1 MKEDLD
7 CLPSSL
13 SPFHWPLILEGG
25 KLLPLKKQSNLKLQ
39 QFVKFGALEE
49 VFMSYRPHGAWRT
62 MEVLEELA

>member
-25 KLLPLKKQSNLKLQ
+25 KLLPLKEQFNLKLQ
-39 QFVKFGALEE
+39 QWNLYTMYENHGTIVLKVLIGKVKQ
-49 VFMSYRPHGAWRT
+49 
-62 MEVLEELA
+62 